1 MAASHARMRV
11 LAMKGVYLSL
21 LATAAFAAFLDGPS
35 PALAQSLGSAASF
48 AILGGSIVNANGTG
62 SVINGDVG
70 VSPGTSIAGFPAN
83 ATVVSP
89 FTTHVNDG
97 DAIAAQTSVTAL
109 YAFLVGAG
117 TCSPL
122 GPQLTGVTV
131 GPGTYCFS
139 ATADLAATGTLTLD
153 GAGTYIF
160 QVGSALTANV
170 LSTVLLTNGADPC
183 NVFWQVSAAAT
194 LNGTSFAGN
203 VVAQAGLDLGAGTM
217 IVPVNLTGRALTT
230 ADGTV
235 TLAGFD
241 TVGGCSAAATP
252 TATNTPTDT
261 PTMTPTA
268 TNTPTDTPTMTPTD
282 TNTPTDTPTVT
293 PTATN
298 TPTNTP
304 TATPTATPTDTPT
317 STPTAT
323 ATVSPTPT
331 NTPTNTPTP
340 TVTNTPTPVPGTIN
354 GTAFDDL
361 DGNGARDPGEPGIGN
376 ITVSLLNATNTVIA
390 TTTTAAD
397 GSYQFTSVVPGTYT
411 VRETDPTGYI
421 STTTNTAPIT
431 LPPAGT
437 SIANF
442 GDQQLGSVSGTVF
455 NDPNGSGVRDLGEGG
470 LGAVTLTL
478 IDATTGASVAT
489 TTTAADGSYSF
500 TGVAPGSYRVQE
512 TDPNGYVST
521 TSNLVPISVASGGS
535 PIVNFGDQALG
546 TVGGTVFDDLN
557 GNGVQDLGEPGI
569 AGVTVKLVDPTTG
582 AVIANATT
590 TVTGAY
596 LFTGVTP
603 GTYNV
608 VETDPGGYV
617 STTVNTLPV
626 SVPAGGSASAQFGDQ
641 RLGTVSGITFSDL
654 NGNGVQDP
662 GEPGTAGVT
671 VTLINSTTGGV
682 VATTTTGPTG
692 LYTFTNLT
700 PGSYIVQETDP
711 AGVVSTTPNTVP
723 ISLASGG
730 SATANFGDQPEGVVA
745 GTVFNDLNG
754 NGVRDPAESGIGG
767 VTVRLI
773 DPITGST
780 VFTTTTASDGTY
792 VFDGIP
798 PNNYLVAETDPSG
811 FVSTTSNLV
820 AVTVPAGGSAS
831 AQFGDQ
837 QVGTISGVV
846 FNDLNGSGL
855 REAGEAGIGGVSISL
870 INPTTAAVL
879 ATTTTAG
886 DGSYLFSG
894 ITAGNYTVQETDP
907 NGFVSTTTNAVP
919 VMVPGGGAATAN
931 FGDQAKGVV
940 AGSVFNDL
948 NGTGVQD
955 PGEAGI
961 GGVTVSLINPTTG
974 VVITTTT
981 TAGDGSYLFPGID
994 PGSYSVRETDPNG
1007 FVSTTANLV
1016 PITVP
1021 PGGAANAQ
1029 FGDQQVGTITGIV
1042 FNDANGSG
1050 VQNAGEQGLGGITVE
1065 LINATSGAVIR
1076 TTTTAAD
1083 GTYVFS
1089 SVPPGS
1095 YIVRETD
1102 RSGYVST
1109 TSNTV
1114 PVTLPSGGSASA
1126 NFGDQ
1131 QLGALLGASFNDL
1144 NHNGVQDTGE
1154 PGLAGSTITLI
1165 NPSTGAVVGTATTGS
1180 DGSYLIGGVPV
1191 GTYTVQET
1199 GPAGYVSSPPSTL
1212 QVTISGTSPASAAFG
1227 NYVPAPTP
1235 TRTPTLTPTPTR
1247 TPTPLPTPTPTRTPT
1262 LTLTPTPTRTPT
1274 LTPTNTPAPP
1284 PDLVLDK
1291 RHSGSFRA
1299 GQTGTYTLT
1308 VTNVGSGPTSGPIT
1322 VTDTLPTGLTY
1333 ASASGSGWSCTGGA
1347 TVSCINNSVLPVG
1360 AFTSIALRVDV
1371 SSGATAVT
1379 VNTATVATAGDPNAT
1394 NNTASDPTNV
1404 MGGSGQDT
1412 PGTTT
1417 PTSTPTQGLQPTPT
1431 RTPML
1436 ALTPTPTGAPT
1447 LTLTPTPTRTP
1458 MLALTPTP
1466 TGAPTLTL
1474 TATPTRTPTL
1484 ALTPTPTRTPT
1495 LTPTNTPAPPP
1506 DLVLDKRHS
1515 GSFRAGQTG
1524 TYTLTVTNVGS
1535 GPTSGP
1541 ITVTDTLPTGLTY
1554 ASASGSGW
1562 SCTGGATV
1570 RCINNSA
1577 LPAGVFTTIALRVN
1591 VSSVA
1596 AALTVNTATV
1606 ATAGDPNSTNNTA
1619 SDPTNVTG
1627 GTTTIARPTPIISP
1641 TTPPSTP
1648 AATPTP
1654 RKRPAKMAVR
1664 LVAVARVP
1672 ASSVMYYTVA
1682 IVSIG
1687 KGTIPDVRASLI
1699 LPPEVQFLS
1708 TDLPPTTAPQVG
1720 SFGVLTWQLG
1730 DMSSYPNQPFHVAAL
1745 VRPDLEIGHQFW
1757 GELTVTNGTGFT
1769 ITKRR
1774 KSYVGN
1780 GNLH

>member
-1 MAASHARMRV
+1 
-11 LAMKGVYLSL
+11 
-21 LATAAFAAFLDGPS
+21 
-35 PALAQSLGSAASF
+35 
-48 AILGGSIVNANGTG
+48 
-62 SVINGDVG
+62 
-70 VSPGTSIAGFPAN
+70 
-83 ATVVSP
+83 
-89 FTTHVNDG
+89 
-97 DAIAAQTSVTAL
+97 
-109 YAFLVGAG
+109 
-117 TCSPL
+117 
-122 GPQLTGVTV
+122 
-131 GPGTYCFS
+131 
-139 ATADLAATGTLTLD
+139 
-153 GAGTYIF
+153 
-160 QVGSALTANV
+160 
-170 LSTVLLTNGADPC
+170 
-183 NVFWQVSAAAT
+183 
-194 LNGTSFAGN
+194 
-203 VVAQAGLDLGAGTM
+203 
-217 IVPVNLTGRALTT
+217 
-230 ADGTV
+230 
-235 TLAGFD
+235 
-241 TVGGCSAAATP
+241 
-252 TATNTPTDT
+252 
-261 PTMTPTA
+261 
-268 TNTPTDTPTMTPTD
+268 
-282 TNTPTDTPTVT
+282 
-293 PTATN
+293 
-298 TPTNTP
+298 
-304 TATPTATPTDTPT
+304 
-317 STPTAT
+317 
-323 ATVSPTPT
+323 
-331 NTPTNTPTP
+331 
-340 TVTNTPTPVPGTIN
+340 VTNTGTPVPGTIN

-361 DGNGARDPGEPGIGN
+361 SGNGALDPGEPGIGN
-376 ITVSLLNATNTVIA
+376 VTVSLLNATNTVIA

-421 STTTNTAPIT
+421 STTTNTVPIT

-437 SIANF
+437 STANF
-442 GDQQLGSVSGTVF
+442 GDQQLGSVSGSVF

-470 LGAVTLTL
+470 LGAVTITL
-478 IDATTGASVAT
+478 IDATTSAIVAT
-489 TTTAADGSYSF
+489 TTTAADGFYSF

-535 PIVNFGDQALG
+535 PIVTFGDQALG

-569 AGVTVKLVDPTTG
+569 AGATVKLVDPTTG
-582 AVIANATT
+582 AVIVTT
-590 TVTGAY
+590 TTTASGTY

-603 GTYNV
+603 GTYNI
-608 VETDPGGYV
+608 VETDPSGYV

-641 RLGTVSGITFSDL
+641 RLGTVSGVTFSDL

-671 VTLINSTTGGV
+671 VTLINPTTAAV
-682 VATTTTGPTG
+682 VATMTTGPTG
-692 LYTFTNLT
+692 LYTFTNVA

-730 SATANFGDQPEGVVA
+730 AATANFGDEPEGIVA

-754 NGVRDPAESGIGG
+754 NGVRDPAESGMDG

-773 DPITGST
+773 DPITGTT

-792 VFDGIP
+792 VFDSVT

-811 FVSTTSNLV
+811 FVSTTTNLV

-846 FNDLNGSGL
+846 FNDLNGSTL

-870 INPTTAAVL
+870 INPTTGAVL

-886 DGSYLFSG
+886 DGSYLFFG
-894 ITAGNYTVQETDP
+894 ITAGTYTVQETDP

-919 VMVPGGGAATAN
+919 VTVPGGGATTAN
-931 FGDQAKGVV
+931 FGDQAKGTV

-961 GGVTVSLINPTTG
+961 GSVTVSLINPTTG
-974 VVITTTT
+974 AVIATTT
-981 TAGDGSYLFPGID
+981 TAGDGSYLFPGIT
-994 PGSYSVRETDPNG
+994 PGSYTVRETDPNG
-1007 FVSTTANLV
+1007 YVSTTANLI

-1065 LINATSGAVIR
+1065 LINATTGAVIR

-1109 TSNTV
+1109 TSNTA

-1131 QLGALLGASFNDL
+1131 QLGALSSVSYNDL
-1144 NHNGVQDTGE
+1144 NHNGVQDPGE

-1191 GTYTVQET
+1191 GTYTAQET
-1199 GPAGYVSSPPSTL
+1199 DPAGYVSSTSNTV
-1212 QVTISGTSPASAAFG
+1212 QVTISGTSPASATFG
-1227 NYVPAPTP
+1227 NYVPA
-1235 TRTPTLTPTPTR
+1235 
-1247 TPTPLPTPTPTRTPT
+1247 
-1262 LTLTPTPTRTPT
+1262 PTPTRTPT

-1291 RHSGSFRA
+1291 RHSGSFRV
-1299 GQTGTYTLT
+1299 GRTGIYTLT
-1308 VTNVGSGPTSGPIT
+1308 VTNVGSGPASGMIM
-1322 VTDTLPTGLTY
+1322 VTD
-1333 ASASGSGWSCTGGA
+1333 
-1347 TVSCINNSVLPVG
+1347 VLPVG
-1360 AFTSIALRVDV
+1360 MTFSSATGTNWSCGGVGPTVTCVRNTAIPPGSFTTISLTVKV
-1371 SSGATAVT
+1371 SSRAAAVT
-1379 VNTATVATAGDPNAT
+1379 VNTATVATDGDTNLA
-1394 NNTASDPTNV
+1394 NNTASDSTNV
-1404 MGGSGQDT
+1404 MGS
-1412 PGTTT
+1412 TTT
-1417 PTSTPTQGLQPTPT
+1417 
-1431 RTPML
+1431 L
-1436 ALTPTPTGAPT
+1436 AT
-1447 LTLTPTPTRTP
+1447 
-1458 MLALTPTP
+1458 
-1466 TGAPTLTL
+1466 
-1474 TATPTRTPTL
+1474 
-1484 ALTPTPTRTPT
+1484 
-1495 LTPTNTPAPPP
+1495 
-1506 DLVLDKRHS
+1506 
-1515 GSFRAGQTG
+1515 
-1524 TYTLTVTNVGS
+1524 
-1535 GPTSGP
+1535 
-1541 ITVTDTLPTGLTY
+1541 
-1554 ASASGSGW
+1554 
-1562 SCTGGATV
+1562 
-1570 RCINNSA
+1570 
-1577 LPAGVFTTIALRVN
+1577 
-1591 VSSVA
+1591 
-1596 AALTVNTATV
+1596 
-1606 ATAGDPNSTNNTA
+1606 
-1619 SDPTNVTG
+1619 
-1627 GTTTIARPTPIISP
+1627 PTPIISP
-1641 TTPPSTP
+1641 TTQPSTP
-1648 AATPTP
+1648 PATPTP
-1654 RKRPAKMAVR
+1654 RQRPAKMGVR
-1664 LVAVARVP
+1664 LVAVGRVP

-1682 IVSIG
+1682 VVLIG
-1687 KGTIPDVRASLI
+1687 KGIVPDVRASLI

-1720 SFGVLTWQLG
+1720 SSGVLTWQLG

-1745 VRPDLEIGHQFW
+1745 VRPDLAIGHQFW
-1757 GELTVTNGTGFT
+1757 GELTVTNGTGFVT
-1769 ITKRR
+1769 TKRR